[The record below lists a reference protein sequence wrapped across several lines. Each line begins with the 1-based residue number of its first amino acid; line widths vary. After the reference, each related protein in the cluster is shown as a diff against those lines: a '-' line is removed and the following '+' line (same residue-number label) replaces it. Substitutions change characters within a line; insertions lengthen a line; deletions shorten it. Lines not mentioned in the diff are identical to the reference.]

1 MPKIALPYI
10 RMSTAEQLK
19 GRSLD
24 RQYELI
30 HRYAEKNNLE
40 IDWST
45 KYQDIGRSA
54 WNGKHLEADA
64 GLGKFIAAIEVG
76 AIKKGSCL
84 LIESLDRLSRLKLED
99 ALPLYMYILKSGCE
113 IHTIGDSQQI
123 YKDPNDVQ
131 GLILSI
137 LQFDRANNESSRKSE
152 LIRDA
157 WAELRRK
164 ARTEKIPITKR
175 IPAWL
180 YIDDGKFKTYTAR
193 VEIVQRI
200 YNMKLCGLG
209 ANRIAYM
216 FNEEKIPVFGR
227 GKKWHESYIKKI
239 LTNESVIGTY
249 IAQKLIN
256 GKKVFSEKI
265 EDYYPPI
272 INKKDFERA
281 SLTKAVKGQKSPYFS
296 NLFAGIATC
305 KKCGSRMT
313 MVNKGK
319 SQKGRKYLACSN
331 AKTGMGCDLKTGAYN
346 LIERNVLNFI
356 DGLDIQAILNFEVDT
371 DLLDERNELQLKQ
384 QKSQRALDKYNKLI
398 DIYLERD
405 DSEDGV
411 VDLHKLDQLKK
422 VNKDNIE
429 KLNDV
434 LRVIN
439 SADFKGKEFDFFI
452 DKIDSEDY
460 ILRSK
465 VNTEIKSLLQSLSF
479 EIHGAYNRKVIEIE
493 IIFKGGYKSI
503 LLIDKRFSENSQN
516 KVLTIPNFVKNEDG
530 KIKRRKQL
538 HIRDNM
544 NIFKEEND
552 WFHDFKRAKI
562 LELIN
567 Q

>member
-1 MPKIALPYI
+1 MPKIAIPYI
-10 RMSTAEQLK
+10 RMSTVEQLK

-30 HRYAEKNNLE
+30 HKYASKHNLE
-40 IDWST
+40 VDWST
-45 KYQDIGRSA
+45 KYQDIGKSA
-54 WNGKHLEADA
+54 WSGKHLEADA

-76 AIKKGSCL
+76 AIKRGSVL

-99 ALPLYMYILKSGCE
+99 ALPLYMHILKSCE

-157 WAELRRK
+157 WADLRKK
-164 ARTEKIPITKR
+164 ARTEKKPITKR

-180 YIDDGKFKTYTAR
+180 YIENEQFKTDTVK

-200 YNMKLCGLG
+200 YELKLSGIG

-216 FNEEKIPVFGR
+216 FNEESIPVFGR

-249 IAQKLIN
+249 IAQRLID
-256 GKKVFSEKI
+256 GKKVFAEKI
-265 EDYYPPI
+265 EDYYPQI
-272 INKKDFERA
+272 IDKKDFEKA
-281 SLTKAVKGQKSPYFS
+281 SLTKAAKGQKSPYFS

-319 SQKGRKYLACSN
+319 TQKGRKYLACSN
-331 AKTGMGCDLKTGAYN
+331 AKTGMGCDSKTAAYN
-346 LIERNVLNFI
+346 LIERNVLSFI
-356 DGLDIQAILNFEVDT
+356 DGLNIQAILNYEVDT
-371 DLLDERNELQLKQ
+371 DLLDERDELQLKQ

-405 DSEDGV
+405 DAEDSV

-422 VNKDNIE
+422 VNKENVE

-452 DKIDSEDY
+452 DKINSEDF

-465 VNTEIKSLLQSLSF
+465 VNTELKSLLQSLKF
-479 EIHGAYNRKVIEIE
+479 EVHGSYNRKVIEIE
-493 IIFKGGYKSI
+493 ITFKGGYKSI
-503 LLIDKRFSENSQN
+503 LLIDKYFNENTIG
-516 KVLTIPNFVKNEDG
+516 KVITIPNFVKNENG
-530 KIKRRKQL
+530 KIKREKQL
-538 HIRDNM
+538 LRREQMI
-544 NIFKEEND
+544 IFKEEGT
-552 WFHDFKRAKI
+552 WFEDVKFGKI
-562 LELIN
+562 NELIK